1 MKAYKDKFLEIEI
14 NETDSI
20 IICIWNKATSD
31 AKSEDFKL
39 WNTKIVETTQRYKP
53 SHLLGNAKSYLFTV
67 TPDLQE
73 WSVSNIFE
81 KLEQAGLKKMAMIVS
96 EEIFPQV
103 SIEQLIEENKNT
115 TLITKYFENEEHA
128 MKWLQ
133 E

>member
-1 MKAYKDKFLEIEI
+1 M
-14 NETDSI
+14 
-20 IICIWNKATSD
+20 
-31 AKSEDFKL
+31 
-39 WNTKIVETTQRYKP
+39 
-53 SHLLGNAKSYLFTV
+53 
-67 TPDLQE
+67 QE